1 MDVGQT
7 GSQALVLFSGVAV
20 GRYVFAESSLVP
32 AAGRTASFEA
42 SEAEGWDGEGQRPP
56 AGRAGQI
63 LTLHLARWNLLSGPE
78 TFWSRFFCKAG
89 GLNWL
94 GGTKGLSDSHK

>member
-78 TFWSRFFCKAG
+78 TFWSRFFCEAG